1 MQNADEAAEGFPGTQ
16 EQLHADLELL
26 KPLLEE
32 LTGLVSRWNGNVVMV
47 PNAVFK
53 GLKPYACDIRIGDRF
68 LTEDERW
75 TTLPHE
81 LLHSLS
87 VGYNRIDFENNVGWE
102 EGVVE
107 KLQRLLRSQ
116 ILLRLS
122 VNIDPELLLRLDTG
136 HPFNRYIEALEQ
148 IRNALA
154 TEELP
159 FYLKLLQTPIRE
171 RYSSL
176 LQQAMQLSAPQ
187 RLQALTTLSSA
198 NQILTRG
205 RKEGL

>member
-1 MQNADEAAEGFPGTQ
+1 MNNTSPTFPATH
-16 EQLHADLELL
+16 EQLLVDLQQL
-26 KPLLEE
+26 KPLLEA
-32 LTGLVSRWNGNVVMV
+32 LTGLVSRWNGTVILIE
-47 PNAVFK
+47 NASFK

-68 LTEDERW
+68 LSADERW
-75 TTLPHE
+75 TTLLHE

-107 KLQRLLRSQ
+107 QLQRLLRSTVFLQ
-116 ILLRLS
+116 AGISVDTVLLQQ
-122 VNIDPELLLRLDTG
+122 LDTT

-148 IRNALA
+148 ARTTFEI
-154 TEELP
+154 EELP

-171 RYSSL
+171 RYGSL
-176 LQQAMQLSAPQ
+176 LQQAMRLSEPQ
-187 RLQALTTLSSA
+187 RLKAMTTLSSA
-198 NQILTRG
+198 NQVLTRG